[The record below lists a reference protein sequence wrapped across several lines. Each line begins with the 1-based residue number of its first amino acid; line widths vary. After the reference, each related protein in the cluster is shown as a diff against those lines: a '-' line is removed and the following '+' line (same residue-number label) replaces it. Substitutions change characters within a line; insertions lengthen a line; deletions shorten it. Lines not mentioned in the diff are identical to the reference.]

1 MDIIQLDENNNEVE
15 RKVRKRRKSNNSRR
29 IMEELLN
36 YQRSN
41 SKVLEYPVH
50 VKNHKFRMLYHKCYL
65 GDRHTG
71 NIYIQAHLKHL
82 LGRPRYW
89 NFEFR
94 FEGNI
99 TRVTLYD
106 YTLYK
111 LLKKVSFWKSEH
123 DFISLT
129 VKERYDY
136 LIQQLSRLVDRFIEL
151 SQESLRKWF
160 TSSNILDIRE
170 NPYRREYKKMTRAVS
185 PRSRPHITIID
196 E

>member
-1 MDIIQLDENNNEVE
+1 MGPKKKLIAEKLNI
-15 RKVRKRRKSNNSRR
+15 KV
-29 IMEELLN
+29 I
-36 YQRSN
+36 
-41 SKVLEYPVH
+41 
-50 VKNHKFRMLYHKCYL
+50 
-65 GDRHTG
+65 
-71 NIYIQAHLKHL
+71 
-82 LGRPRYW
+82 
-89 NFEFR
+89 
-94 FEGNI
+94 
-99 TRVTLYD
+99 
-106 YTLYK
+106 
-111 LLKKVSFWKSEH
+111 SED